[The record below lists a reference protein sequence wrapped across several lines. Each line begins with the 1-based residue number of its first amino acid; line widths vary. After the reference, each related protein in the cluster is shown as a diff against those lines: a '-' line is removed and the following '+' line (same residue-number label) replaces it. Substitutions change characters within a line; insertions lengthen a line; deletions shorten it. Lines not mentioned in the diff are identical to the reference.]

1 MDTVANITFLRTRAS
16 IARQQGSNMLSCGAE
31 TGEWLLIRANRYDL
45 AADEI
50 LLLRNKNAELEA
62 TIAKLQEKTKK

>member
-1 MDTVANITFLRTRAS
+1 MDKFANITFLRTRALIS
-16 IARQQGSNMLSCGAE
+16 RQMGSNMLSCGAE

-50 LLLRNKNAELEA
+50 LTLRNKNTELEA
-62 TIAKLQEKTKK
+62 TIAKLQEKAKK